1 MHDSGTWVNRQ
12 LGQEQGQTM
21 ASESLKIIK
30 SGPEREGVGEGGRGR
45 ESRREGVS
53 LVVGAAVLSCQPKRN
68 QAAACCRDTVRQSG
82 TERGTLGNRKRYSE
96 A

>member
-1 MHDSGTWVNRQ
+1 
-12 LGQEQGQTM
+12 M

-82 TERGTLGNRKRYSE
+82 AERGTLGNRKRYSE

>member
-12 LGQEQGQTM
+12 PALGGEGQTM

-45 ESRREGVS
+45 ESREKES
-53 LVVGAAVLSCQPKRN
+53 LSL
-68 QAAACCRDTVRQSG
+68 
-82 TERGTLGNRKRYSE
+82 
-96 A
+96 

>member
-1 MHDSGTWVNRQ
+1 
-12 LGQEQGQTM
+12 M

-45 ESRREGVS
+45 ESRS
-53 LVVGAAVLSCQPKRN
+53 LSRSRCSVAVLSCQPKRN

-82 TERGTLGNRKRYSE
+82 AEWEQKE
-96 A
+96 VQ

>member
-1 MHDSGTWVNRQ
+1 
-12 LGQEQGQTM
+12 M

-53 LVVGAAVLSCQPKRN
+53 LVVGAAARCRCCCQPKRN
-68 QAAACCRDTVRQSG
+68 QAAACCRDTVRQS
-82 TERGTLGNRKRYSE
+82 E
-96 A
+96 AEWEQKEVQ

>member
-1 MHDSGTWVNRQ
+1 
-12 LGQEQGQTM
+12 M

-82 TERGTLGNRKRYSE
+82 IEWGRARHTGKQKEVQ
-96 A
+96 